1 MSKKKKVRKKYTRI
15 ISPVP
20 FTEIRPG
27 VHTPTDGDDE
37 GRFEVRFDPTM
48 PLKKRW
54 LVTDTWDE
62 FAGYLCERKAKA
74 GRRIVIWRKQ
84 TKLTEQPDGTAK
96 LKKVKPQPTAAPP
109 KAAPEPTA
117 TNKQRMSNAI
127 TTRAENMVREG
138 TGSAAGLAALAEA
151 LLKLEG
157 SQDEG

>member
-1 MSKKKKVRKKYTRI
+1 MSKKKRLRKKYTRI
-15 ISPVP
+15 VSPVP
-20 FTEIRPG
+20 FTEIRPD
-27 VHTPTDGDDE
+27 VHTPSDGDDE

-62 FAGYLCERKAKA
+62 FASQLCERKAKA
-74 GRRIVIWRKQ
+74 GRRIMIWRKQ

-96 LKKVKPQPTAAPP
+96 LKKFKAVPTPPP
-109 KAAPEPTA
+109 KAAPETTV

-127 TTRAENMVREG
+127 ATRAENMVRDG

-157 SQDEG
+157 SRDES

>member
-1 MSKKKKVRKKYTRI
+1 MSKKKKTRKKYTRI

-20 FTEIRPG
+20 FTEIRPD
-27 VHTPTDGDDE
+27 VHTPSDGDDE

-62 FAGYLCERKAKA
+62 FASQLCERKAKA

-84 TKLTEQPDGTAK
+84 TKLTEQPGGTAK
-96 LKKVKPQPTAAPP
+96 LKKFKTVPAPPP
-109 KAAPEPTA
+109 KAAPETTV

-127 TTRAENMVREG
+127 ATRAENMVRDG